1 VNCSAYWKILSKVTG
16 KMLMIQATSN
26 GPGDNS
32 QVSWTGEPTSRP
44 KPEEGLRLIHAF
56 LKISSPRLRE
66 ALIKF
71 VEDLAK
77 LEEAKKS

>member
-1 VNCSAYWKILSKVTG
+1 
-16 KMLMIQATSN
+16 MIQAIPN
-26 GPGDNS
+26 GPGDGS

>member
-1 VNCSAYWKILSKVTG
+1 
-16 KMLMIQATSN
+16 MIQASSN
-26 GPGDNS
+26 GLGDDS
-32 QVSWTGEPTSRP
+32 QVTWTGEPTSRP

-77 LEEAKKS
+77 LEEVEKS

>member
-1 VNCSAYWKILSKVTG
+1 
-16 KMLMIQATSN
+16 MIQAISN
-26 GPGDNS
+26 GPGDHS
-32 QVSWTGEPTSRP
+32 QVSWTGEPASRA
-44 KPEEGLRLIHAF
+44 KPEEGLRLVHAF